1 MRTQIHVPTHIKSGS
16 RTFSILT
23 IFLDHAIIKTEKKER
38 KNKKMTAKE
47 LLMKLD
53 NIGILNAMELDKN
66 TVYVEDAES
75 YGNFTYIHFD
85 DNGNAIEI
93 K

>member
-1 MRTQIHVPTHIKSGS
+1 
-16 RTFSILT
+16 
-23 IFLDHAIIKTEKKER
+23 
-38 KNKKMTAKE
+38 MTAKE

-53 NIGILNAMELDKN
+53 NLGIVNIIEYNKN
-66 TVYVEDAES
+66 TMYVEDSES

-85 DNGNAIEI
+85 DDGNVIEV

>member
-1 MRTQIHVPTHIKSGS
+1 
-16 RTFSILT
+16 
-23 IFLDHAIIKTEKKER
+23 
-38 KNKKMTAKE
+38 MTAKE
-47 LLMKLD
+47 LLIKLD